1 MASASEIQHSADRI
15 SRNAGDLY
23 VQKLAKAVV
32 ELARLCEEQEQRI
45 TKLESA
51 ANSG

>member
-1 MASASEIQHSADRI
+1 MTSASDIEHDADRI
-15 SRNAGDLY
+15 RRAAVDIY
-23 VQKLAKAVV
+23 VQKLAKTVI

-45 TKLESA
+45 CKLESA